1 MVDQVVLMVVVMVED
16 MVDMEW
22 AVDMEWEAMV
32 WAE

>member
-1 MVDQVVLMVVVMVED
+1 MVVMVVVMVED

>member
-1 MVDQVVLMVVVMVED
+1 VVVMVVVMVED